1 MIPYTTDYTN
11 IIICKRTRCIQTK
24 HHVKFNCFISKD
36 MLQEGLEQDQ
46 ITVNQMGNKVTATE
60 QLDNQ
65 KFIQA
70 DDIASMKTVTL
81 ALLKKAFSRP

>member
-1 MIPYTTDYTN
+1 
-11 IIICKRTRCIQTK
+11 
-24 HHVKFNCFISKD
+24 
-36 MLQEGLEQDQ
+36 
-46 ITVNQMGNKVTATE
+46 MGNKVTATE